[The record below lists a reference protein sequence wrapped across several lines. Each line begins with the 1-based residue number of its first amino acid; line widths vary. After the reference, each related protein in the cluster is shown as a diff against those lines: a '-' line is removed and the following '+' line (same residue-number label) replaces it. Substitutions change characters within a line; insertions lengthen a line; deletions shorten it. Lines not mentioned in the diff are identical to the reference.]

1 MLRGT
6 RAIWLR
12 EMRKWKRNRVQLVSS
27 LLLPVLFLIVV
38 GNAYSGSF
46 SHVPVAVLNQ
56 DSYPLGAVPGE
67 VYAQVLQNSTALTVV
82 SANISV
88 QDAMMMVDNGQ
99 LAGFILIPVNFS
111 RGLVTP
117 FPIGSSKINVTVDN
131 TNLMVAQALSA
142 IAAQALNETLNDQR
156 VKNWFFNITHT
167 TLRTGSYINTVD
179 QYSSGYSFI
188 DFLAP
193 GILAMT
199 VLFTSLFAAGM
210 PIILDREVGYFD
222 MLLSTPAKRSEV
234 VLGFTLAGV
243 TKVVA
248 QATFV
253 LIIAVLI
260 GIRMA
265 LNPLSLLYIYVLVI
279 LLALGFVGI
288 SIALSVKIEITA
300 FQFVNGLINFP
311 VFFLS
316 GAFYPIQSLPD
327 WLRAVVLVNP
337 MTYAV
342 DGLRGVMI
350 KGTSLVN
357 VLPDVVVVG
366 IFALLMVL
374 LGNLALY
381 MSLSGKSVR
390 MRHRSKGGKVV
401 EGETGQAPRPETR
414 SANASDP
421 EENASQPS
429 SEPSTQRTD

>member
-12 EMRKWKRNRVQLVSS
+12 EMRKWRRNRVQLVSS

-46 SHVPVAVLNQ
+46 SHVPVAVINL
-56 DSYPLGAVPGE
+56 DSYPLGAVPGQ
-67 VYAQVLQNSTALTVV
+67 VYSQVLQNSTALTIVA
-82 SANISV
+82 SNISV
-88 QDAMMMVDNGQ
+88 EEATVMVDNGQ
-99 LAGFILIPVNFS
+99 LAGFIVIPVNFS
-111 RGLVTP
+111 RSLVTP
-117 FPIGSSKINVTVDN
+117 FTIGSSKINVTVDN

-142 IAAQALNETLNDQR
+142 IAAQALNETFNDQR
-156 VKNWFFNITHT
+156 VKDWFFNITHT
-167 TLRTGSYINTVD
+167 TLRAGGSYINAVD

-222 MLLSTPAKRSEV
+222 MLLSTPARRSEV

-260 GIRMA
+260 GIHMA
-265 LNPLSLLYIYVLVI
+265 LNPLSILYIYVLVS

-316 GAFYPIQSLPD
+316 GAFYPVESLPD

-350 KGTSLVN
+350 KGTSLAN
-357 VLPDVVVVG
+357 VLPDVVVIG
-366 IFALLMVL
+366 TFALLMVL

-381 MSLSGKSVR
+381 MSLSGRSLR
-390 MRHRSKGGKVV
+390 LRHRNRDERSAASQQEGVPAIEGQPANGSDLQVAA
-401 EGETGQAPRPETR
+401 GETESKTET
-414 SANASDP
+414 
-421 EENASQPS
+421 
-429 SEPSTQRTD
+429 